1 MTAEDITTFWLGCFD
16 LEADSSTDGLL
27 QRVKDAK
34 HPAAREIA
42 GLAAWRDFSQG
53 SLAISATKERLRPG
67 ALWDAAHVTHI
78 FRDTK
83 RPKRSTLV
91 AFGKAAG
98 MTAFHFSCV
107 YEQMTP
113 EGLNAAYPDDMPI
126 DEWIPLEEMRPL
138 TTSPNPLEQVR
149 DILSSTANR
158 QLRSETLH
166 KVNLGC
172 ERLFATHYRSRSPDE
187 QVAPYGVRR
196 EVQLKAGVLQSALEH
211 LIDFK
216 SYVRNDPA
224 HIITLEQTL
233 VRAFTALY
241 RISEPRNIFLDTLL
255 AQGKPYHEALKIA
268 SRVPRLESK
277 HMNAILTVIE
287 STLSAAGFRTAGMR
301 QRLEDDFNYQ
311 HYCMHPPE
319 SIDADIKEAEKE
331 ADEIKN
337 ADAAYEAAEAE
348 IAASRGVA

>member
-1 MTAEDITTFWLGCFD
+1 VTAEDITTFWLGCFD

-138 TTSPNPLEQVR
+138 TTSPNPLEQAR

-158 QLRSETLH
+158 QLRLETLH
-166 KVNLGC
+166 KVNLDC
-172 ERLFATHYRSRSPDE
+172 ERLFATLYRSQSPDG

-196 EVQLKAGVLQSALEH
+196 EVQVKAAALQSALEH

-277 HMNAILTVIE
+277 QMNAILTVIE

-337 ADAAYEAAEAE
+337 AVAAYEAGE